1 MVYFYLLFILF
12 SVNPFIQTL
21 SIMQTSPKQTLSI
34 LRYEHPKIL
43 KVCLAVFQHYT
54 SKDWYESFKGDMH
67 TVHPVTHDHFC
78 VHTISCL
85 FTQFKSLMINFE
97 PRIKR
102 WNTLKWVYGSKVG
115 VSKKV
120 LTNISASQPS
130 FFKPNRIFFPCDN
143 SSVMWS
149 KMLHIWSK

>member
-1 MVYFYLLFILF
+1 MVYFYLLFIIF
-12 SVNPFIQTL
+12 SFNPFIQTL

-43 KVCLAVFQHYT
+43 KACLAVFQHYT
-54 SKDWYESFKGDMH
+54 SKDWYESFKEDMH

-102 WNTLKWVYGSKVG
+102 WNTLKWVYGSKV
-115 VSKKV
+115 KKKS
-120 LTNISASQPS
+120 LL
-130 FFKPNRIFFPCDN
+130 IFQQVN
-143 SSVMWS
+143 LQSSNQIEYFSHEIIVV
-149 KMLHIWSK
+149 

>member
-1 MVYFYLLFILF
+1 MVYFYLLFIIF
-12 SVNPFIQTL
+12 SFNPFIQTL

-43 KVCLAVFQHYT
+43 KACLAVFQHYT
-54 SKDWYESFKGDMH
+54 SKDWYESFKADMH

-102 WNTLKWVYGSKVG
+102 WNTLKWVYGSKV
-115 VSKKV
+115 KKKS
-120 LTNISASQPS
+120 LL
-130 FFKPNRIFFPCDN
+130 IFQQVN
-143 SSVMWS
+143 LQSSNQIEYFSHEIIVV
-149 KMLHIWSK
+149 